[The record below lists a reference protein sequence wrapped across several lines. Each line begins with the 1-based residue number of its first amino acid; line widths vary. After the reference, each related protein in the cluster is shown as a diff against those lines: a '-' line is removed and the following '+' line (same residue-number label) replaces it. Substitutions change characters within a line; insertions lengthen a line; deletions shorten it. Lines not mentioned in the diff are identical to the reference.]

1 MSKDK
6 FWHLITRKLTGEA
19 SSEELAE
26 LREFIRQDP
35 ALAAEIKLLEA
46 IWARSADADGEYL
59 EATYLL
65 HHERMRKQGLFIRDK
80 AVTASEDAGW
90 QISKPARIARFNK
103 VLLFAMALI
112 GLLAFVWWMSLP
124 TATVPVGQPIALA
137 KQLPVQEVTIGNGSN
152 SHFQL
157 PDGSMVWLNAGS
169 RLNYEKIKQTGLRE
183 VYLTGEAFFDVVKN
197 PARPFII
204 HTATID
210 VKVLGTSFN
219 VKAYPGDKTT
229 ETSLIHG
236 SVEVSLKNRPGEK
249 YQLKPNQK
257 IILQNDL
264 VMAEKPVVAFTDKRV
279 TPPVLI
285 TPLNYLRKD
294 SSVIE
299 TAWINNRLSFEKE
312 PFLELGKR
320 MERWF
325 DVRISFTNTAIGN
338 ELMTGSF
345 SKESLIQALDALR
358 FTNNN
363 AFNYTIEEKEVL
375 IY

>member
-19 SSEELAE
+19 SIEELAE

-35 ALAAEIKLLEA
+35 ALAAEIKLLET

-65 HHERMRKQGLFIRDK
+65 HIERMRKQGFFMRDK
-80 AVTASEDAGW
+80 AIAAGEDAAW
-90 QISKPARIARFNK
+90 QISKPARIAGFSK
-103 VLLFAMALI
+103 VLFFAVALI
-112 GLLAFVWWMSLP
+112 GLLTFVWWLLP
-124 TATVPVGQPIALA
+124 EATVPLSKPIALA
-137 KQLPVQEVTIGNGSN
+137 KQSPVQEVTIGNGSN

-169 RLNYEKIKQTGLRE
+169 RLNYEKIKQSGLRE

-236 SVEVSLKNRPGEK
+236 SVEVSLKDRPGEK

-257 IILQNDL
+257 IILQNDQ
-264 VMAEKPVVAFTDKRV
+264 VTAEKPVIAFTDKRV
-279 TPPVLI
+279 APPVLI

-363 AFNYTIEEKEVL
+363 AFNYTIKEKEVL